1 MISVLE
7 GKNMRV
13 IAGSARSIPLK
24 APKGNKTR
32 PTIDKHK
39 ETLFNCL
46 SDRLYD
52 CVFLD
57 LFSGS
62 GAIGIEALSRGA
74 KTAYFV
80 ENDREALSV
89 IKENLN
95 KTKLSDKAVLLA
107 QSAEAAVRSGRIK
120 NADIAFMDPP
130 FELHLEKEIIPMIL
144 ENKVLAEDGMIVVEC
159 LSGTDF
165 SYLDK
170 LGLEIF
176 KEKDYKTCKHV
187 FISRK

>member
-1 MISVLE
+1 
-7 GKNMRV
+7 MRV

-24 APKGNKTR
+24 APKGLKTR

-52 CVFLD
+52 SVFVD

-62 GAIGIEALSRGA
+62 GAIGIEALSRGG
-74 KTAYFV
+74 KTAFFV

-95 KTKLSDKAVLLA
+95 KTRLSDNAVILS
-107 QSAEAAVRSGRIK
+107 QSVEAAIRSGRIK
-120 NADIAFMDPP
+120 NADIVFMDPP
-130 FELHLEKEIIPMIL
+130 FELHLEKEVIPML
-144 ENKVLAEDGMIVVEC
+144 MENKVLAEDGIIVVEC
-159 LSGTDF
+159 LSDTDF
-165 SYLDK
+165 SYLEE

-187 FISRK
+187 FISKTE

>member
-1 MISVLE
+1 
-7 GKNMRV
+7 MRV

-24 APKGNKTR
+24 APKGMKTR

-46 SDRLYD
+46 SDRLYGCTFVD
-52 CVFLD
+52 F
-57 LFSGS
+57 FSGT

-74 KTAYFV
+74 KTAFFV

-89 IKENLN
+89 IKENLT
-95 KTKLSDKAVLLA
+95 KTKLSDKAVIL
-107 QSAEAAVRSGRIK
+107 SRSVESAVRSGRIK
-120 NADIAFMDPP
+120 NADIIFMDPP
-130 FELHLEKEIIPMIL
+130 FELHLEKEVIPMIP
-144 ENKVLAEDGMIVVEC
+144 EQGILAEDGIIVVEC
-159 LSGTDF
+159 LSDTDF
-165 SYLDK
+165 SYLEG

-187 FISRK
+187 FISKT